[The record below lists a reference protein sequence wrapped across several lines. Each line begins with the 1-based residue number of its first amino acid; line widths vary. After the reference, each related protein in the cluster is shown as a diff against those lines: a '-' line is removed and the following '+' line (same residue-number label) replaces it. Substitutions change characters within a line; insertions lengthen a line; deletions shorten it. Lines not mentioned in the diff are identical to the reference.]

1 MDNVI
6 HHSVQE
12 KVNNLTVHSG
22 NRKQFRCAFFNFKGG
37 ANATG
42 AWSYRGVKTT
52 VINDTHVRCNSSHL
66 TSFVVLV
73 SVVND
78 PGSTVSLFCYS
89 YLLTI
94 VDCMRTIADITA
106 GLSHSCSL
114 FYTLC
119 TYITMIVCL
128 QQFIQVMPIVIS
140 CILCVPPD
148 SIGLHHLHWLQHF
161 LLMFACL
168 HCILLVI
175 EVRSINRYKA

>member
-12 KVNNLTVHSG
+12 KVNNLTVPSRK
-22 NRKQFRCAFFNFKGG
+22 RKQFRCAFFNFKGG

-42 AWSYRGVKTT
+42 AWSYGGVKTT

-78 PGSTVSLFCYS
+78 PGLTVSLFYYS

-114 FYTLC
+114 FYTVCIYHCDCVFATIHTSHAHFYLLYSFC
-119 TYITMIVCL
+119 SSRLHWTTSLTLVAAFPSYVCL
-128 QQFIQVMPIVIS
+128 PPLHSS
-140 CILCVPPD
+140 C
-148 SIGLHHLHWLQHF
+148 H
-161 LLMFACL
+161 
-168 HCILLVI
+168 
-175 EVRSINRYKA
+175 